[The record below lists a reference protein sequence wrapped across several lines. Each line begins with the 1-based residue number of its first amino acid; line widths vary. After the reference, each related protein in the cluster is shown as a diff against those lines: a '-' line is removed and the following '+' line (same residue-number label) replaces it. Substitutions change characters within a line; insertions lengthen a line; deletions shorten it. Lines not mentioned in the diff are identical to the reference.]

1 MTTLLGSIARRRIAL
16 WSLIA
21 LGACRSPTAVE
32 TLTVPIASG
41 DTYRHATVG
50 GDEEGAII
58 ITQAHHY
65 AISEMRR
72 DSTTHWVATYIYQ
85 PAAGFTGRD
94 MVEIEIS
101 SGSDGASPPTKV
113 QRLRIAFDVH

>member
-1 MTTLLGSIARRRIAL
+1 MSLGNIARRRIAVL
-16 WSLIA
+16 SLIA
-21 LGACRSPTAVE
+21 VGACQSPTAVE

-58 ITQAHHY
+58 ITQALHY

-72 DSTTHWVATYIYQ
+72 DSTTNWVATYIYRS
-85 PAAGFTGRD
+85 AAGFTGRD

-101 SGSDGASPPTKV
+101 SSSYGDSPTKV
-113 QRLRIAFDVH
+113 QRLRIEFDVH